1 MSVVDGVLDLA
12 QVVGSWAGGLGLAAV
27 MAVESMLPPI
37 PSEIVLPLAGSQL
50 ASGHLAFLI
59 AVLAAT
65 VGSVIG
71 AWALYAV
78 GRFGGRPLLLR
89 LEPLLRIDEARLT
102 RAEAYFARRGDWLV
116 LVGRLVPGVRALV
129 SVPAGMARMPLGRFT
144 ALTAAG
150 SFAWNAG
157 LIEAGKLL
165 AARWAEVATVVA
177 PASTGLLV
185 AGAAVVPAVW
195 LWQRTR
201 AGRAVAR

>member
-1 MSVVDGVLDLA
+1 MAAESV
-12 QVVGSWAGGLGLAAV
+12 
-27 MAVESMLPPI
+27 LPPI

-50 ASGHLAFLI
+50 PGGHLAFLI
-59 AVLAAT
+59 AVFAAT
-65 VGSVIG
+65 AGSVIG
-71 AWALYAV
+71 AWALYAL
-78 GRFGGRPLLLR
+78 GRFGGRPMLLR
-89 LEPLLRIDEARLT
+89 LHPLLRINEARLA

-165 AARWAEVATVVA
+165 AQRWAEVATVVA
-177 PASTGLLV
+177 PASTGLLAAAL
-185 AGAAVVPAVW
+185 AGVPAAW
-195 LWQRTR
+195 LWRRARGAVPVTR
-201 AGRAVAR
+201 

>member
-1 MSVVDGVLDLA
+1 MSFVGNVLDLA
-12 QVVGSWAGGLGLAAV
+12 QLVGSWAGGLGLAAV
-27 MAVESMLPPI
+27 MAVESVLPPI

-50 ASGHLAFLI
+50 AEGQLAFLI

-65 VGSVIG
+65 VGSVVG

-89 LEPLLRIDEARLT
+89 LHPLLRIDEARLT

-165 AARWAEVATVVA
+165 AQRWAEVAAVVA

-185 AGAAVVPAVW
+185 AAAAAVPAVW
-195 LWQRTR
+195 VWRRTR
-201 AGRAVAR
+201 ATPVAP

>member
-1 MSVVDGVLDLA
+1 MSVIGGVLDVA
-12 QVVGSWAGGLGLAAV
+12 QGVGSWAGGLGLAAV
-27 MAVESMLPPI
+27 MAVESVLPPI

-50 ASGHLAFLI
+50 DGGYVAFLI

-65 VGSVIG
+65 GGSVIG

-89 LEPLLRIDEARLT
+89 LHPLLRIDEARLA

-150 SFAWNAG
+150 SFTWNAG

-165 AARWAEVATVVA
+165 AQRWAEVAAVVA
-177 PASTGLLV
+177 PASAGLLA
-185 AGAAVVPAVW
+185 AGLAAVPAAW
-195 LWQRTR
+195 LWRR
-201 AGRAVAR
+201 ARAAGTVAR

>member
-1 MSVVDGVLDLA
+1 MSVVGSVLDLA

-27 MAVESMLPPI
+27 MAVESVVPPI

-50 ASGHLAFLI
+50 AGGHLAFLV

-89 LEPLLRIDEARLT
+89 LHPLLRIDEARLA

-116 LVGRLVPGVRALV
+116 LVGRLVPGVRAVV
-129 SVPAGMARMPLGRFT
+129 SVPARMPLGRFT
-144 ALTAAG
+144 LLTAAG

-157 LIEAGKLL
+157 LIEAGRLL
-165 AARWAEVATVVA
+165 AQRWAEVATVMA
-177 PASTGLLV
+177 PASTGLLATALITV
-185 AGAAVVPAVW
+185 AVAW
-195 LWQRTR
+195 LWRRARAATVTR
-201 AGRAVAR
+201 

>member
-1 MSVVDGVLDLA
+1 MSVVGSVLDVA
-12 QVVGSWAGGLGLAAV
+12 QGVGSWAGGLGLAAV
-27 MAVESMLPPI
+27 MAVESVLPPI

-50 ASGHLAFLI
+50 AGGNLAFLI

-89 LEPLLRIDEARLT
+89 LHPLLRIDEARLA

-157 LIEAGKLL
+157 LIEAGRLL
-165 AARWAEVATVVA
+165 AQRWAEVAAVLA
-177 PASTGLLV
+177 PASAGLLV
-185 AGAAVVPAVW
+185 AALAAVPVVW
-195 LWQRTR
+195 VWRR
-201 AGRAVAR
+201 ARASAAVAR

>member
-1 MSVVDGVLDLA
+1 MA
-12 QVVGSWAGGLGLAAV
+12 QGVGSWAGGLGLAAV
-27 MAVESMLPPI
+27 MAVESVVPPI

-50 ASGHLAFLI
+50 AGGHVAFLI

-89 LEPLLRIDEARLT
+89 LHPLLRIDETRLT

-116 LVGRLVPGVRALV
+116 LIGRLVPGVRALV

-144 ALTAAG
+144 VLTAAG

-157 LIEAGKLL
+157 LLEAGKLL
-165 AARWAEVATVVA
+165 AQRWAEVATVVA

-185 AGAAVVPAVW
+185 VALAAVPAAW
-195 LWQRTR
+195 LWRR
-201 AGRAVAR
+201 ARAAGAVAR